1 MYLSTSGT
9 RVTTGTGHEDPVH
22 LAVAGRH
29 GERRPLAG
37 AELLLGNVLP
47 RAVHADLQDGHVT
60 RVRVPLGDHDEDA
73 ASALVP
79 LKTSS

>member
-1 MYLSTSGT
+1 
-9 RVTTGTGHEDPVH
+9 
-22 LAVAGRH
+22 
-29 GERRPLAG
+29 
-37 AELLLGNVLP
+37 
-47 RAVHADLQDGHVT
+47 VHADLQDGHVT